1 MPMKLFNSI
10 CRRAVR
16 QLGKW
21 RMISPKRTSVLLY
34 RIAIGRSPDL
44 DNPRD
49 MNEKILAL
57 SFGSDTSRWSVLADK
72 YGVREELAAMGL
84 GDILVPLYQV
94 ADSADE
100 MDFDSLPDSF
110 VLKTT
115 DGFSRTLVVR
125 DKNKADLDGIRSTLR
140 KWMKERSVGDEPHYS
155 RIQRRIIAEKLL
167 PAPEG
172 FGPTDYKIICCNGE
186 PLYCFVCSNRS
197 MTTFK
202 PDLKIY
208 GLPDWRDLHGITE
221 GLEGADVPPPVHLE
235 LMMKYSRLLAREF
248 PLVRIDFYEVEDRVW
263 FGEVTFTSSAGR
275 MVELKQELL
284 TEIGDKVRMPGMEN
298 QI

>member
-1 MPMKLFNSI
+1 MRMKLFNSI

-21 RMISPKRTSVLLY
+21 RMISPRRTSVLLY

-57 SFGSDTSRWSVLADK
+57 SFGSDTSRWSLLADK
-72 YGVREELAAMGL
+72 YGVREELTAMGL

-100 MDFDSLPDSF
+100 LDFDSLPDSF

-125 DKNKADLDGIRSTLR
+125 DKNKANLDGIRSTLR

-155 RIQRRIIAEKLL
+155 RIRRRIIAEKLL

-186 PLYCFVCSNRS
+186 PLYCLACSNRS
-197 MTTFK
+197 MKTFRSEF
-202 PDLKIY
+202 KIY
-208 GLPDWRDLHGITE
+208 GLPDWQDLHGISAGWE
-221 GLEGADVPPPVHLE
+221 GGGVKAPVHLDE
-235 LMMKYSRLLAREF
+235 MMKRARIIAREF
-248 PLVRIDFYEVEDRVW
+248 PLVRVDFYEVEGRIW
-263 FGEVTFTSSAGR
+263 FGEVTFTSAAGR
-275 MVELKQELL
+275 EVKL
-284 TEIGDKVRMPGMEN
+284 TQKILDEIGDKVRMPGMEN